1 MFQPN
6 SSCHQAINMPSTAA
20 LRLTKKTISYLE
32 HLCTQ
37 PPPPIN
43 TTSPELTALLMHL
56 LLLLVALTFT
66 RRFAQD
72 SRDQG
77 NVDRPLV
84 LRIRRHKLLLYFA
97 SLSLMNR
104 TGHRKVEPCHLY
116 RSFVTLAYRKLK
128 LM

>member
-6 SSCHQAINMPSTAA
+6 SSCHQAINIPSTAA
-20 LRLTKKTISYLE
+20 HRLTKKTISYLK
-32 HLCTQ
+32 HLCTH
-37 PPPPIN
+37 PPPIN

-56 LLLLVALTFT
+56 SLLLVALTFT
-66 RRFAQD
+66 RHFAQD
-72 SRDQG
+72 SRDQE

-104 TGHRKVEPCHLY
+104 TGHRKVGPCHLY